1 MSDIVLDRT
10 AMTVRFVL
18 QAREEI
24 FEVGDHLE
32 WSRYVHRFTQEELHA
47 ELTEAGFTLACYGQ
61 DSDCSAHAVALR
73 K

>member
-32 WSRYVHRFTQEELHA
+32 WSRYVHRFTQEELHCGVNGSRFHTRM
-47 ELTEAGFTLACYGQ
+47 LRAG
-61 DSDCSAHAVALR
+61 
-73 K
+73 